1 MTSSSNTLQPL
12 WWNPR
17 AQTRKQSSGQW
28 ILCIRGFQ
36 NHSRSASFQDPLFS
50 AKKRSASHGPSLFF
64 PIPPPPPPT
73 QKDAIFSKKLAPVL
87 HAKIL
92 TRNTFIAKPHEAV
105 RASSMNLES
114 RIQYCFGQY
123 LTWVCW
129 KITEERGSTL
139 DLSGG
144 ENSSARWDALTNI
157 LLSPVCAQLPGR
169 PSPSKKIKGGGNSIL
184 KLSQTPTGH
193 PREKL

>member
-1 MTSSSNTLQPL
+1 MTSNSNTLQPP

-64 PIPPPPPPT
+64 PMPPPPPPT
-73 QKDAIFSKKLAPVL
+73 QKDAIFSKTLAPVL
-87 HAKIL
+87 QAKIL

-114 RIQYCFGQY
+114 RIQYCFGH
-123 LTWVCW
+123 L
-129 KITEERGSTL
+129 RGFAGKSL
-139 DLSGG
+139 RSGDRPLICHVVKTRVRDG
-144 ENSSARWDALTNI
+144 THWQI
-157 LLSPVCAQLPGR
+157 FFYLLSVHNCPAAPPPV
-169 PSPSKKIKGGGNSIL
+169 KKIKGGGNSIL
-184 KLSQTPTGH
+184 KLSQKPTGH

>member
-1 MTSSSNTLQPL
+1 MMKPTCTNAKTVQRTMNTLYKGISKP
-12 WWNPR
+12 
-17 AQTRKQSSGQW
+17 
-28 ILCIRGFQ
+28 F
-36 NHSRSASFQDPLFS
+36 SFRLVPGS
-50 AKKRSASHGPSLFF
+50 SLFCQKEISLPRTLPIF
-64 PIPPPPPPT
+64 SIPPPPPPT

-87 HAKIL
+87 QAKIL
-92 TRNTFIAKPHEAV
+92 TRNTFIAKSHEAV
-105 RASSMNLES
+105 RASRMNLES

-169 PSPSKKIKGGGNSIL
+169 PSPSKKIKGEGNSIL

>member
-1 MTSSSNTLQPL
+1 MTSNSNTLQPP

-28 ILCIRGFQ
+28 ILCIRGFLVPPR
-36 NHSRSASFQDPLFS
+36 SRILSFLP
-50 AKKRSASHGPSLFF
+50 KRAQPPTYPPYFFPSHRLPHPRRKTLFF
-64 PIPPPPPPT
+64 
-73 QKDAIFSKKLAPVL
+73 QKKLASVL
-87 HAKIL
+87 QAKIL

-144 ENSSARWDALTNI
+144 ENSSARWDVLTNI

>member
-1 MTSSSNTLQPL
+1 MTSSSNTLQPP

-50 AKKRSASHGPSLFF
+50 AKKRSASHVPSLFF
-64 PIPPPPPPT
+64 PSHRLPHPRRKT
-73 QKDAIFSKKLAPVL
+73 LFFQKKLASVL
-87 HAKIL
+87 QAKIL

-157 LLSPVCAQLPGR
+157 LLSPVCAQLPGH

>member
-1 MTSSSNTLQPL
+1 MMKPTCTNAKTVQRTMNTLYKRISKP
-12 WWNPR
+12 
-17 AQTRKQSSGQW
+17 
-28 ILCIRGFQ
+28 F
-36 NHSRSASFQDPLFS
+36 SFRLVPGS
-50 AKKRSASHGPSLFF
+50 SLFC
-64 PIPPPPPPT
+64 
-73 QKDAIFSKKLAPVL
+73 QKEISLPRTLPIFSHPTASPTHAERRYFFKKKIASVL
-87 HAKIL
+87 QAKIL

>member
-1 MTSSSNTLQPL
+1 MMKPTCTNAKTVQRIMNTLYKRISKP
-12 WWNPR
+12 
-17 AQTRKQSSGQW
+17 
-28 ILCIRGFQ
+28 F
-36 NHSRSASFQDPLFS
+36 SFRLVPGS
-50 AKKRSASHGPSLFF
+50 SLFC
-64 PIPPPPPPT
+64 
-73 QKDAIFSKKLAPVL
+73 QKEISLPRTLPIFSHPTASPHPRRKTLFFQKKLASVL
-87 HAKIL
+87 QAKI
-92 TRNTFIAKPHEAV
+92 IAKPHEAV

-169 PSPSKKIKGGGNSIL
+169 PSPSKKIKGEGNSIL

>member
-1 MTSSSNTLQPL
+1 MTSNSNTLQPP

-50 AKKRSASHGPSLFF
+50 AKKRSASHVPSLFF

-73 QKDAIFSKKLAPVL
+73 QKDAIFSKKISVCSA
-87 HAKIL
+87 IL

-105 RASSMNLES
+105 RASTL
-114 RIQYCFGQY
+114 
-123 LTWVCW
+123 
-129 KITEERGSTL
+129 RGFVGKSL
-139 DLSGG
+139 RSGDRPLICQVVKTRLRDG
-144 ENSSARWDALTNI
+144 THWQI
-157 LLSPVCAQLPGR
+157 FFYLLSVHNCPAAPPLV
-169 PSPSKKIKGGGNSIL
+169 KKS
-184 KLSQTPTGH
+184 
-193 PREKL
+193 RERATRS